1 MFLDAIYVGY
11 SVGFVSWNQL
21 LPFLMEGNK
30 LVLLLTAGVLVSAN
44 LFYSRAFRARNTDSF
59 SLTLALFQF

>member
-44 LFYSRAFRARNTDSF
+44 LFF
-59 SLTLALFQF
+59 SPGI